1 MRAKE
6 LYTKVIWN
14 EQAATEFLR
23 RYQLL
28 DEPVEIAPCN
38 KCGGD
43 MAEKRRKIKGEIRPV
58 FRCSRKGCQT
68 FKSVRHGNIFFSYT
82 DLNNKIHC
90 YLTLCEIIELVYY
103 FVKDFPLI

>member
-6 LYTKVIWN
+6 LYTKVIRN
-14 EQAATEFLR
+14 EETATEFFR

-28 DEPVEIAPCN
+28 DEPVEIVPCN

-43 MAEKRRKIKGEIRPV
+43 MAEKRRKIRGEIRPV

-68 FKSVRHGNIFFSYT
+68 FRSVRH
-82 DLNNKIHC
+82 
-90 YLTLCEIIELVYY
+90 
-103 FVKDFPLI
+103 